1 MPRQPKVLTPPTPA
15 AERGELDSLPEPLR
29 PRENEND
36 RAYAAFLL
44 WCLSEPSERSKRL
57 IGAAM
62 NCGDANVRLWSSKYA
77 WDRRLVQ
84 VPDAEWHA
92 LRGYRALMDL
102 QPGSAKVA
110 ALQLAMDVVL
120 ERAGFAS
127 VRHQVSAERQ
137 GHGTQGVD
145 PTVRPAAPVPAP
157 APAEEAREAEA
168 EAAPPSEPKRKPP
181 ETAVQPPFATPL
193 SDAELG
199 QLDPAE
205 YVRKLRRK
213 VLANHLRDEDVRRQ
227 VLLIDATLG
236 LIARKVQSGE
246 LRVQVSDIPQLIKA
260 RALLTGLPT
269 EQVAVAGQVQ
279 VQHTH
284 THEVVQESAR
294 LADARK
300 RGGPALLTAMQD
312 EVAELATILHAVPRA
327 QVIDVPTED
336 TE

>member
-1 MPRQPKVLTPPTPA
+1 MPRKVLTPAPPAPA
-15 AERGELDSLPEPLR
+15 AERGELATLPEPLQ
-29 PRENEND
+29 PRQAEND

-44 WCLSEPSERSKRL
+44 WCLSEPTERSKRL
-57 IGAAM
+57 IGTAL
-62 NCGDANVRLWSSKYA
+62 NCGDANVRLWASRFA

-110 ALQLAMDVVL
+110 ALQMAMDVVL
-120 ERAGFAS
+120 DRAGFAA

-137 GHGTQGVD
+137 GAGTQGVD
-145 PTVRPAAPVPAP
+145 PTVQPAAPAP
-157 APAEEAREAEA
+157 APTPPPPADGAAATEAKRVT
-168 EAAPPSEPKRKPP
+168 APPFS
-181 ETAVQPPFATPL
+181 TPL

-199 QLDPAE
+199 QLDPQE

-236 LIARKVQSGE
+236 LIAKKVQSGE
-246 LRVQVSDIPQLIKA
+246 LRVQVGDIPQLIKA

-284 THEVVQESAR
+284 THEVAQESAR

-300 RGGPALLTAMQD
+300 RGGPALLAAMQV
-312 EVAELATILHAVPRA
+312 EVAELATILQAVPRA
-327 QVIDVPTED
+327 QVVDVHVED

>member
-1 MPRQPKVLTPPTPA
+1 MPRKALTPAPPTPA
-15 AERGELDSLPEPLR
+15 AERGELATLPEPLQ
-29 PRENEND
+29 PRQAEND

-44 WCLSEPSERSKRL
+44 WCLSEPTERSKRL
-57 IGAAM
+57 IGTAL
-62 NCGDANVRLWSSKYA
+62 NCGDANVRLWASRFA

-120 ERAGFAS
+120 DRAGFAA

-137 GHGTQGVD
+137 GAGTQGVD
-145 PTVRPAAPVPAP
+145 PAVQPPQPAPVATPV
-157 APAEEAREAEA
+157 EARPEA
-168 EAAPPSEPKRKPP
+168 EAAQPEAKRGPPQA
-181 ETAVQPPFATPL
+181 AVQAPFASPL

-236 LIARKVQSGE
+236 LIAKKVQSGE

-284 THEVVQESAR
+284 THEVAQESAR

-300 RGGPALLTAMQD
+300 RGGPALLAAMQT
-312 EVAELATILHAVPRA
+312 EVAELATILQAVPRA
-327 QVIDVPTED
+327 QVVDVHVED
-336 TE
+336 AE

>member
-1 MPRQPKVLTPPTPA
+1 MPRKVLTPAPPTPA
-15 AERGELDSLPEPLR
+15 VERGELDSLPEPLR

-44 WCLSEPSERSKRL
+44 WCLSEPTERSKRL
-57 IGAAM
+57 IGTALQ
-62 NCGDANVRLWSSKYA
+62 CGDGNVRLWASRFA

-102 QPGSAKVA
+102 QPGAAKVA
-110 ALQLAMDVVL
+110 ALQVAMDVVL
-120 ERAGFAS
+120 DRAGFAS
-127 VRHQVSAERQ
+127 VRHQVAAERQ
-137 GHGTQGVD
+137 GAGTQGVD
-145 PTVRPAAPVPAP
+145 PAVKRPAAPAP
-157 APAEEAREAEA
+157 APAPPPGPDGQP
-168 EAAPPSEPKRKPP
+168 AP
-181 ETAVQPPFATPL
+181 AQPAKAPAFATPL

-199 QLDPAE
+199 QLDPQQ
-205 YVRKLRRK
+205 YVAKLRRK

-227 VLLIDATLG
+227 VLLIDAVLG
-236 LIARKVQSGE
+236 LIAKKVQSGE

-269 EQVAVAGQVQ
+269 EQLAVAGQVQ

-284 THEVVQESAR
+284 THEVAQESAR

-300 RGGPALLTAMQD
+300 RGGPALLSAMQQ
-312 EVAELATILHAVPRA
+312 EVAELSTILGAVPRQ
-327 QVIDVPTED
+327 QVVDVQAMER
-336 TE
+336 E

>member
-1 MPRQPKVLTPPTPA
+1 MVMPRTPKVPSAPKVA
-15 AERGELDSLPEPLR
+15 SEREELNGLPEPLR
-29 PRENEND
+29 PRESEND

-57 IGAAM
+57 IGSAL
-62 NCGDANVRLWSSKYA
+62 NCGDANVRMWASKYA

-120 ERAGFAS
+120 DRAGFAS

-145 PTVRPAAPVPAP
+145 PTVRTPATVPN
-157 APAEEAREAEA
+157 EEPSEAGV
-168 EAAPPSEPKRKPP
+168 EAAPPIEPKRKPP
-181 ETAVQPPFATPL
+181 ETAVQSPFSTPL

-199 QLDPAE
+199 QLDPQE

-236 LIARKVQSGE
+236 LIAKKVQSGE

-294 LADARK
+294 LAEARK

-312 EVAELATILHAVPRA
+312 EVTELATILQAVPRA
-327 QVIDVPTED
+327 QVIDVPSEKAQ
-336 TE
+336 

>member
-1 MPRQPKVLTPPTPA
+1 MPRKALTPAPPTPA
-15 AERGELDSLPEPLR
+15 AERGELASLPEPLQ
-29 PRENEND
+29 PRQAEND

-44 WCLSEPSERSKRL
+44 WCLSEPTERSKRL
-57 IGAAM
+57 IGSAL
-62 NCGDANVRLWSSKYA
+62 NCGDANVRLWASRFA

-120 ERAGFAS
+120 DRAGFAA

-137 GHGTQGVD
+137 GAGTQGVD
-145 PTVRPAAPVPAP
+145 PAVQPAAPPAAPLPAAAP
-157 APAEEAREAEA
+157 APAQADTATVDAKRPP
-168 EAAPPSEPKRKPP
+168 AP
-181 ETAVQPPFATPL
+181 PPFATPL

-199 QLDPAE
+199 QLDPQE

-236 LIARKVQSGE
+236 LIAKKVQSGE

-284 THEVVQESAR
+284 THEVAQESAR

-300 RGGPALLTAMQD
+300 RGGPALLAAMQT
-312 EVAELATILHAVPRA
+312 EVAELATILQAVPRA
-327 QVIDVPTED
+327 QVVDVHVED
-336 TE
+336 AE

>member
-1 MPRQPKVLTPPTPA
+1 M
-15 AERGELDSLPEPLR
+15 
-29 PRENEND
+29 
-36 RAYAAFLL
+36 
-44 WCLSEPSERSKRL
+44 
-57 IGAAM
+57 IGTAL
-62 NCGDANVRLWSSKYA
+62 NCSDANVRLWASRHA

-102 QPGSAKVA
+102 QPGAAKVA

-127 VRHQVSAERQ
+127 VRHQVAAERQ
-137 GHGTQGVD
+137 GAGTQGVD
-145 PTVRPAAPVPAP
+145 PSVQPA
-157 APAEEAREAEA
+157 A
-168 EAAPPSEPKRKPP
+168 EAAQDATAEAGPQQQDPVPEKR
-181 ETAVQPPFATPL
+181 VSVPPFTTPL

-199 QLDPAE
+199 QLDPQE

-213 VLANHLRDEDVRRQ
+213 VLTTHLRDEDVRRQ

-236 LIARKVQSGE
+236 LIAKKVQSGE

-284 THEVVQESAR
+284 THEVTQESAR

-300 RGGPALLTAMQD
+300 RGGPALLTAMQE
-312 EVAELATILHAVPRA
+312 EVAELATILQAVPRA
-327 QVIDVPTED
+327 RVIDITNGAE
-336 TE
+336 E

>member
-1 MPRQPKVLTPPTPA
+1 MPRPPKVLTPPKPA

-57 IGAAM
+57 IGTAL
-62 NCGDANVRLWSSKYA
+62 NCGDANVRLWASKHA

-120 ERAGFAS
+120 DRAGFAS

-137 GHGTQGVD
+137 GAGTQGVD
-145 PTVRPAAPVPAP
+145 PTVQPPQPAPVAAPV
-157 APAEEAREAEA
+157 EASPEA
-168 EAAPPSEPKRKPP
+168 EAAPPEAKRGPP
-181 ETAVQPPFATPL
+181 QTAVQAPFASPL

-312 EVAELATILHAVPRA
+312 EVAELATILQAVPRA
-327 QVIDVPTED
+327 QVVDVPVED
-336 TE
+336 AE